1 MAQDLPAGPAVA
13 KPALTIRSHLFLLAV
28 CAVLP
33 VLAFAFFV
41 SVVLIDQR
49 REAILTGSMDR
60 ARAMLTAVDA
70 ELRGSIRTLEA
81 LAKSPA
87 LESGDLKPF
96 HAEMVR
102 MRASQP
108 TWRSVTLASKSSARQ
123 ILNSERPF
131 GAALPLLAELPS
143 VERVFK
149 TGLPEVGNVVVG
161 PVLGVPLVP
170 VRVPVM
176 RNGAVSFM
184 LLAAVEPESFENLI
198 LQQNLPEAAVMG
210 IADGN
215 GKFVARIPPRAAGS
229 PVADSFRNAMLNA
242 PQGWFQG
249 TTVEGLD
256 SFQAYIRSEFS
267 HWTVGLAIPASFV
280 QSAAWRT
287 AWILGLGALASIW
300 LALGAAALIGRR
312 IAGPVDALASRAREI
327 GSGNVTG
334 RPDLDR
340 VREVAEVAA
349 ALEHSAA
356 AIRERQ
362 QLIEREKAALMEADH
377 AKDQFIAMLSHELR
391 NPLSA
396 LTAAAHLLKLAGP
409 GASASEHARGV
420 IERQTRHMT
429 RLIEDLLDINR
440 VAMGKATLIREPLGL
455 ADLVSDVMRT
465 WRASG
470 RLDRH
475 VVELAA
481 TAVTVDADR
490 SRMEQVVSNLLEN
503 ALKFTPAGKKV
514 TVSVGQQGSD
524 AVLSV
529 ADEGEGIEA
538 AMVGRIFGLFV
549 QGPQPLDRQSGG
561 LGVGLALVKGLAEL
575 HGGSASV
582 ASGGPGQGACFTVR
596 LPAIPLAALPIPAP
610 GGAATVHGR
619 SRRMIIVEDNEDAR
633 TMLKEML
640 ELNGNRV
647 REAAD
652 AVTGL
657 RLAAEEIPDVMI
669 VDIGLPD
676 LDGYEVASRVRAA
689 PWGGRVLLIALTGYG
704 QAEDKR
710 RALAAGFDAH
720 ATKPVLPEQLE
731 LLIEATGRA
740 AEDRAV

>member
-1 MAQDLPAGPAVA
+1 MAQDLPAAPAA
-13 KPALTIRSHLFLLAV
+13 TKPALTIRSHLFLLAA

-49 REAILTGSMDR
+49 REAILSGSMDR

-81 LAKSPA
+81 LSKSPA
-87 LESGDLKPF
+87 LESGDLKSF

-108 TWRSVTLASKSSARQ
+108 TWRSVTLASRSSARP

-131 GAALPLLAELPS
+131 GEALPLLTELPS
-143 VERVFK
+143 IERVFK
-149 TGLPEVGNVVVG
+149 TGLPEVGNVVIG

-170 VRVPVM
+170 VHVPVM
-176 RNGAVSFM
+176 RNGAASFV

-198 LQQNLPEAAVMG
+198 LQQNLPEAAVMA

-249 TTVEGLD
+249 ATVEGLD
-256 SFQAYIRSEFS
+256 TFQAYIRSEFS

-280 QSAAWRT
+280 QSAARRT

-300 LALGAAALIGRR
+300 LALVAAALIGRR

-362 QLIEREKAALMEADH
+362 QLIEREKAALMEAEQ

-396 LTAAAHLLKLAGP
+396 LTAAAHLLKLASP
-409 GASASEHARGV
+409 GASATEHARGV

-440 VAMGKATLIREPLGL
+440 VAMGKVTLIREPVDL
-455 ADLVSDVMRT
+455 ADLVSDVVRT
-465 WRASG
+465 WRESG
-470 RLDRH
+470 RLGRH
-475 VVELAA
+475 TVDLAVC
-481 TAVTVDADR
+481 AVAVDADR
-490 SRMEQVVSNLLEN
+490 SRIEQVFTNLLDN
-503 ALKFTPAGKKV
+503 ALKFTPPGKRV
-514 TVSVGQQGSD
+514 TVSVCRQGAD
-524 AVLSV
+524 AVLCVS
-529 ADEGEGIEA
+529 DEGEGIEA
-538 AMVGRIFGLFV
+538 AMIGRVFGLFV

-575 HGGSASV
+575 HGGSAS
-582 ASGGPGQGACFTVR
+582 ASSAGPGRGTCFTVR
-596 LPAIPLAALPIPAP
+596 LPAISLVALLPPASVT
-610 GGAATVHGR
+610 GTISQGR
-619 SRRMIIVEDNEDAR
+619 SRSILVVEDNDDAR
-633 TMLKEML
+633 KMLKVML
-640 ELNGNRV
+640 ELTGNRV

-652 AVTGL
+652 AAAGL
-657 RLAAEEIPDVMI
+657 KMADAEKPDVMI

-676 LDGYEVASRVRAA
+676 VDGYELASRIRATH
-689 PWGGRVLLIALTGYG
+689 WGSRILLIALTGYG

-710 RALAAGFDAH
+710 RALEAGFDAH

-731 LLIEATGRA
+731 LLIEATSRA
-740 AEDRAV
+740 AEDRAA

>member
-229 PVADSFRNAMLNA
+229 VPR
-242 PQGWFQG
+242 
-249 TTVEGLD
+249 
-256 SFQAYIRSEFS
+256 
-267 HWTVGLAIPASFV
+267 ASP
-280 QSAAWRT
+280 
-287 AWILGLGALASIW
+287 
-300 LALGAAALIGRR
+300 AAAPHAGDRGPSFHGAPWESVYYAMRARPCGQFFCSSIDTIDQRAMNSTSSP
-312 IAGPVDALASRAREI
+312 AGPI
-327 GSGNVTG
+327 T
-334 RPDLDR
+334 
-340 VREVAEVAA
+340 
-349 ALEHSAA
+349 
-356 AIRERQ
+356 Q
-362 QLIEREKAALMEADH
+362 QL
-377 AKDQFIAMLSHELR
+377 S
-391 NPLSA
+391 PPS
-396 LTAAAHLLKLAGP
+396 
-409 GASASEHARGV
+409 
-420 IERQTRHMT
+420 
-429 RLIEDLLDINR
+429 
-440 VAMGKATLIREPLGL
+440 
-455 ADLVSDVMRT
+455 
-465 WRASG
+465 
-470 RLDRH
+470 
-475 VVELAA
+475 
-481 TAVTVDADR
+481 
-490 SRMEQVVSNLLEN
+490 
-503 ALKFTPAGKKV
+503 
-514 TVSVGQQGSD
+514 
-524 AVLSV
+524 
-529 ADEGEGIEA
+529 
-538 AMVGRIFGLFV
+538 
-549 QGPQPLDRQSGG
+549 
-561 LGVGLALVKGLAEL
+561 
-575 HGGSASV
+575 
-582 ASGGPGQGACFTVR
+582 
-596 LPAIPLAALPIPAP
+596 
-610 GGAATVHGR
+610 
-619 SRRMIIVEDNEDAR
+619 
-633 TMLKEML
+633 
-640 ELNGNRV
+640 
-647 REAAD
+647 
-652 AVTGL
+652 
-657 RLAAEEIPDVMI
+657 
-669 VDIGLPD
+669 
-676 LDGYEVASRVRAA
+676 
-689 PWGGRVLLIALTGYG
+689 
-704 QAEDKR
+704 
-710 RALAAGFDAH
+710 
-720 ATKPVLPEQLE
+720 
-731 LLIEATGRA
+731 
-740 AEDRAV
+740 